1 MKPRT
6 PHVVRRALSIAGA
19 GMLAGGLVLPAAA
32 QDASLGS
39 HEYIVSCAV
48 CHGVDGK
55 GDGGMAVLMT
65 VKPADL
71 TVLSKNNGGEYP
83 FLRVYQTIDGRM
95 QVKGHGDRA
104 MPIWGDRFEA
114 ETGVEPG
121 SYGSEQ
127 MVRAR
132 ILELVYFLQT
142 IQEK

>member
-1 MKPRT
+1 M
-6 PHVVRRALSIAGA
+6 LGA
-19 GMLAGGLVLPAAA
+19 GMLSGALALPAAA
-32 QDASLGS
+32 QDASIGS

-55 GDGGMAVLMT
+55 GDGVLAVLMT

-71 TVLSKNNGGEYP
+71 TQLSKNNGGEYP

-95 QVKGHGDRA
+95 QVTGHGDRA
-104 MPIWGDRFEA
+104 MPIWGDRFEI

-121 SYGSEQ
+121 TYGSEQ

>member
-1 MKPRT
+1 MKPRR
-6 PHVVRRALSIAGA
+6 PHVVKTALSMSGAAMFAGA
-19 GMLAGGLVLPAAA
+19 LALPAVA
-32 QDASLGS
+32 QDASIGS

-71 TVLSKNNGGEYP
+71 TQLSKNNGGEYP
-83 FLRVYQTIDGRM
+83 FLKVYQTIDGRM
-95 QVKGHGDRA
+95 QVTGHGDRA

-121 SYGSEQ
+121 TYGSEQ